1 MMPLKTAAELW
12 SLLPLAGAGLI
23 FAAFGLG
30 MYLLGW
36 AVGKNRGYAQAPE
49 KYKSEWRDEQQKR
62 LVAEGLLAAERRV
75 SGRLE
80 ATLNTLTAQ
89 GEPTGE
95 PRLRRV
101 Q

>member
-1 MMPLKTAAELW
+1 MIPLKTAAELW

-23 FAAFGLG
+23 FALFGLA
-30 MYLLGW
+30 MYTVGW
-36 AVGKNRGYAQAPE
+36 AVGKNRGYAQAPD
-49 KYKSEWRDEQQKR
+49 KLKGEWRDEQQKR
-62 LVAEGLLAAERRV
+62 LVAEGLLAAEKRV

-89 GEPTGE
+89 PESNTE